1 MQSLD
6 LHSFIQYFF
15 SSWLIWVILFTDAT
29 DIWQPVDAGYGWLVK
44 KLISKAQDNW
54 LELDENIDIWM
65 GNSEKPFTTSDRRI
79 LITQWVGEAFEE
91 LKNNWN
97 LSMITWEEG
106 ALKKRAA
113 CWQLMVQMTN
123 LYNPKDSSIIE

>member
-54 LELDENIDIWM
+54 LELDENIDTA
-65 GNSEKPFTTSDRRI
+65 KPPNTLPRI
-79 LITQWVGEAFEE
+79 ALTPILHCFELG
-91 LKNNWN
+91 LKILQIHWFFRVT
-97 LSMITWEEG
+97 LF
-106 ALKKRAA
+106 L
-113 CWQLMVQMTN
+113 
-123 LYNPKDSSIIE
+123 